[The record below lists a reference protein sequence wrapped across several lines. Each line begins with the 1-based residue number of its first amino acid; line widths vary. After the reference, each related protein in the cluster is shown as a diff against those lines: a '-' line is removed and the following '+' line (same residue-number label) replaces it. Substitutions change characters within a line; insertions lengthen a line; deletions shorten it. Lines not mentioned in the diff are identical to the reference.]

1 MTAAVEERLREALA
15 ARAGQITA
23 ADLQPAAAPSLL
35 SGDRAGPGWG
45 GLRPGDRAG
54 RARLGLSWGGR
65 GAHAG
70 RGLRPGGRG
79 LGRPFSGGRWAPVL
93 AGVAVAAVA
102 AVFAVLLAWHPGQSS
117 PPGRAPYLPGDAPA
131 SVPASSRPGPVS
143 APPQPRRSTSL
154 PAAPATGPPPA
165 TPSPATPSPTNPSP
179 TASTAPWTTA
189 PTNAAPF
196 TRNVVPR

>member
-35 SGDRAGPGWG
+35 SGDRAGRGW
-45 GLRPGDRAG
+45 
-54 RARLGLSWGGR
+54 
-65 GAHAG
+65 
-70 RGLRPGGRG
+70 
-79 LGRPFSGGRWAPVL
+79 GGRWAPVL

-102 AVFAVLLAWHPGQSS
+102 AVFAVLIAWHPGQSS

-131 SVPASSRPGPVS
+131 SVPASSRPRPAT

-154 PAAPATGPPPA
+154 PAPPATGPPPG
-165 TPSPATPSPTNPSP
+165 TPSPATPSP

-196 TRNVVPR
+196 TRNAVPG